1 MLIDT
6 EAFML
11 AAVGGVLIGLSATL
25 LMWLNGRILGV
36 SGLVGG
42 LLALSSDDRAMRFAF
57 LAGVVVTGLAGA
69 AMLPAS
75 NPGPNTSNVLLLLA
89 GGFAVGLGTRLGSG
103 CTSGHGVCGLARL
116 SVRSLAATVTFMAAG
131 IVTVFVVR
139 NILG

>member
-69 AMLPAS
+69 VITAQRQQTADQTADPEYAS
-75 NPGPNTSNVLLLLA
+75 VQP
-89 GGFAVGLGTRLGSG
+89 
-103 CTSGHGVCGLARL
+103 HE
-116 SVRSLAATVTFMAAG
+116 
-131 IVTVFVVR
+131 
-139 NILG
+139 

>member
-89 GGFAVGLGTRLGSG
+89 GGFAVGLGTRLGSTYSTVENDFAPG
-103 CTSGHGVCGLARL
+103 DVLKLDKKWVNGSCKV
-116 SVRSLAATVTFMAAG
+116 SLKQKSM
-131 IVTVFVVR
+131 
-139 NILG
+139 